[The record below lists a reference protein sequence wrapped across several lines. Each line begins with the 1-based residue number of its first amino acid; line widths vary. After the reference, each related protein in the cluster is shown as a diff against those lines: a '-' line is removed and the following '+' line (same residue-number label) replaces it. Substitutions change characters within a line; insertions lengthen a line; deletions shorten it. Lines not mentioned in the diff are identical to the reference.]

1 MQPKTP
7 ADPAK
12 VTCPKCES
20 RLMVVETQ
28 SGGRLVAIAV
38 LGTSVEDT
46 AVALETFA
54 PPGTGR
60 QIACP
65 ACRHS
70 FDPSGPYRPIPPLSR
85 RQNRV

>member
-1 MQPKTP
+1 MQPKTT

-20 RLMVVETQ
+20 RLTVVETQ

-54 PPGTGR
+54 PPGASR

-85 RQNRV
+85 R